1 MRCCIVGKS
10 ITRYF
15 VGAIT
20 TISLSA
26 LQVRNQPSLPVSL
39 LLTNS
44 QMTLPLQLA
53 LLSFFTSI
61 FNTSSAEKAKKS
73 TSLACQSTSSLTSY
87 T

>member
-10 ITRYF
+10 ITKYL

-26 LQVRNQPSLPVSL
+26 LQVRNQPSLPVSI

-61 FNTSSAEKAKKS
+61 FNISSAEKAKKS
-73 TSLACQSTSSLTSY
+73 TSTFCQLVLSLTSY